1 MDKNEQLKEI
11 ANIILESDKI
21 TFFTGAGISVPSGI
35 PDFRSPT
42 GLWTKYDPMEYCS
55 MVGFKK
61 DPDKV
66 WRFLI
71 ALYEQYK
78 DCKPNQA
85 HYVIKEIQDIKGS
98 NKVIVIT
105 QNIDTLHTK
114 TGTES
119 VYEIHGS
126 PEIVHCIECSF
137 EELLNENYLKMENC
151 PRCPKCNALMK
162 LKIIIFGEQLDLT
175 VFSQA
180 LDHSRSSAVVIG
192 VGTSLEVI
200 PAADIFLSA
209 PPQTKKV
216 LFNLEPTF
224 YGKKLDYF
232 VQGDVIETLP
242 ELVSIIKKMV

>member
-1 MDKNEQLKEI
+1 MNKNEQLKEI

-42 GLWTKYDPMEYCS
+42 GLWAKYDPMEYCS

-61 DPDKV
+61 NPDKV
-66 WRFLI
+66 WAFLTD
-71 ALYEQYK
+71 LYEKYK
-78 DCKPNQA
+78 DYTPNQA
-85 HYVIKEIQDIKGS
+85 HYAIKKIQDIKGS
-98 NKVIVIT
+98 NNVIVIT

-114 TGTES
+114 AGTES

-126 PEIVHCIECSF
+126 PEIVHCVECSF
-137 EELLNENYLKMENC
+137 EEPLNEHYLKMKSC
-151 PRCPKCNALMK
+151 PRCPNCNALMK

-180 LDHSRSSAVVIG
+180 MNHSRSSEIVIG

-200 PAADIFLSA
+200 PAANIFLSA
-209 PPQTKKV
+209 PPYTKKV

-232 VQGDVIETLP
+232 VRGDVIETLP
-242 ELVSIIKKMV
+242 ELVSIIKEMV